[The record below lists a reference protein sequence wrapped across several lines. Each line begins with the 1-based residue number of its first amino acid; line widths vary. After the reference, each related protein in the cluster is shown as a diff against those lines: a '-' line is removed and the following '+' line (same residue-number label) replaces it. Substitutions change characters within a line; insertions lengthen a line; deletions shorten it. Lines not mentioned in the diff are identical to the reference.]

1 MGHVFGDI
9 GTIFA
14 HSGIDEKTILYGME
28 EIITTQ
34 PVKRIL
40 AAVKRLCP
48 SVVQFCKLPPD
59 KIHGIVTRIEV
70 KVLRMLFL
78 IENTKN
84 ER

>member
-34 PVKRIL
+34 PV
-40 AAVKRLCP
+40 
-48 SVVQFCKLPPD
+48 
-59 KIHGIVTRIEV
+59 
-70 KVLRMLFL
+70 
-78 IENTKN
+78 
-84 ER
+84 